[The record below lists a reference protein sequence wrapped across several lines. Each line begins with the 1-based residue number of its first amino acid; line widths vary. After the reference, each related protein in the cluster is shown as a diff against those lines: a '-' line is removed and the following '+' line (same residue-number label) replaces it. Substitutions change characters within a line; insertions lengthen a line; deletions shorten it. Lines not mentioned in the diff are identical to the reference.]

1 VTAVLSFV
9 PTFPR
14 AGRAAVWPLLA
25 FLVLLVAGC
34 GGSDGPGNYVGKAS
48 NAVLYVSWT
57 RSKDALSG
65 QLTQARAA
73 DARDGTVDTERV
85 SFDGTVNGSS
95 VSLRLNQGL
104 GTTSTLTGKLDGDT
118 LALDY
123 PGADGAVI
131 TIKLT
136 TGDSAAFNSALAALR
151 DKATTAKAQ
160 ADQAAA
166 DQKAREDAA
175 RLVDGVRSSIAALDG
190 AADNATSSA
199 PDLYQSDLD
208 NIRSSLDTV
217 KSSYEVVTQD
227 VASGYNDTICDDA
240 SSVGDDVSSMK
251 DDIASMHGDVKTNS
265 DAGVLDRDIQDLRQ
279 QFAEMQAL
287 DPSVLPAGAPTQ
299 DDVDAAVRAAR
310 RKVRAQGGQGAN
322 FTNAQEL
329 LAQAEALKAKADA
342 ACQRSHG

>member
-1 VTAVLSFV
+1 M
-9 PTFPR
+9 FPR
-14 AGRAAVWPLLA
+14 AGRAGLWALLA
-25 FLVLLVAGC
+25 FLSLLVAGC
-34 GGSDGPGNYVGKAS
+34 GGRDGPGSYVGKAS
-48 NAVLYVSWT
+48 NAVVYVSWT

-73 DARDGTVDTERV
+73 DAQDGTVDTQRV

-104 GTTSTLTGKLDGDT
+104 GSTSTLTGKLDGDT

-136 TGDSAAFNSALAALR
+136 KGDSAVFNGALAALR
-151 DKATTAKAQ
+151 DKATTDKAQ

-175 RLVDGVRSSIAALDG
+175 RVVDDVRSSIAALDG

-208 NIRSSLDTV
+208 NISSSLDTV

-227 VASGYNDTICDDA
+227 VANGYNDTICSDA
-240 SSVGDDVSSMK
+240 SSLGDDVNSMK
-251 DDIASMHGDVKTNS
+251 NDIASMHGDVKTNS
-265 DAGVLDRDIQDLRQ
+265 DAGVLSHDIDDLRQ
-279 QFAEMQAL
+279 QFAQMQAL
-287 DPSVLPAGAPTQ
+287 DPSVMTADAPTQ
-299 DDVDAAVRAAR
+299 HDIDAAVSAAR
-310 RKVRAQGGQGAN
+310 RKVRAQGAQGAN
-322 FTNAQEL
+322 FTKAQDL
-329 LAQAEALKAKADA
+329 LTQAEALKAKADA